1 MSIRSILLLLFFSV
15 MFIPMTVTA
24 QSPGEEQPNDAS
36 LQSFNDEPG
45 QRAADKDVL
54 HIDAVEISTTA
65 VAQRSA
71 LILAV
76 KEAEFLFNQANKS
89 FTKGNT
95 AKAQDLYDQS
105 LRKLSQ
111 ANLDAAVLN
120 ALRDDFKSL
129 FAKLNNSLNV
139 GNRTTFFKR
148 TYNIPMDADNE
159 TVKKYLKRYTENG
172 ESKRLIK
179 AALER
184 SGRYRPMIL
193 TTLKEYD
200 LPKELIYL
208 PVVESLYRVED
219 LSRAGALGLW
229 QIMPQRARALDLKLN
244 YWIDER
250 KDPEKSTRAAA
261 RYLKELFLM
270 LDDWHLVLA
279 GYNRGE
285 FGLVR
290 DLKFS
295 NATTICEMA
304 ERSAVPKETQLYVPQ
319 FIAVSMIGEDPQ
331 KYGYDLVYDPPLVY
345 DTVKIPTVID
355 LKIVAQCAGTS
366 LSTIRELNPSLIAW
380 CTPHNA
386 PDFELHIPSGTAG
399 AFTANIALVKDLN
412 PSPGYIKYKVLGNDW
427 LEKIAKKFST
437 TVTAIKEDNARV
449 KKQKYLRV
457 GQVLIIRPGRKY
469 KG

>member
-148 TYNIPMDADNE
+148 TSY
-159 TVKKYLKRYTENG
+159 
-172 ESKRLIK
+172 S
-179 AALER
+179 
-184 SGRYRPMIL
+184 SC
-193 TTLKEYD
+193 
-200 LPKELIYL
+200 
-208 PVVESLYRVED
+208 
-219 LSRAGALGLW
+219 SR
-229 QIMPQRARALDLKLN
+229 
-244 YWIDER
+244 
-250 KDPEKSTRAAA
+250 
-261 RYLKELFLM
+261 
-270 LDDWHLVLA
+270 
-279 GYNRGE
+279 
-285 FGLVR
+285 
-290 DLKFS
+290 
-295 NATTICEMA
+295 
-304 ERSAVPKETQLYVPQ
+304 
-319 FIAVSMIGEDPQ
+319 
-331 KYGYDLVYDPPLVY
+331 
-345 DTVKIPTVID
+345 
-355 LKIVAQCAGTS
+355 
-366 LSTIRELNPSLIAW
+366 
-380 CTPHNA
+380 
-386 PDFELHIPSGTAG
+386 
-399 AFTANIALVKDLN
+399 
-412 PSPGYIKYKVLGNDW
+412 
-427 LEKIAKKFST
+427 
-437 TVTAIKEDNARV
+437 
-449 KKQKYLRV
+449 
-457 GQVLIIRPGRKY
+457 
-469 KG
+469 

>member
-1 MSIRSILLLLFFSV
+1 MVRLFGNPSLEDLRLQHESPAVHIWHYDRLPAAFRRCAPRWLEERILRDALW
-15 MFIPMTVTA
+15 
-24 QSPGEEQPNDAS
+24 PGDRPFEQRGKPVFANAVAAPKV
-36 LQSFNDEPG
+36 PG
-45 QRAADKDVL
+45 GRAAARRRQGPE
-54 HIDAVEISTTA
+54 AVVGRRRGLRAAVRRSAWPRLSGQPTA
-65 VAQRSA
+65 GQPTRGRLDGQLLDEARHLQHARVEVARVEVVGPQAPDHLVHLAQLGDREGLMKKRKRQARGLDELANPRHRVAQ
-71 LILAV
+71 
-76 KEAEFLFNQANKS
+76 
-89 FTKGNT
+89 
-95 AKAQDLYDQS
+95 
-105 LRKLSQ
+105 
-111 ANLDAAVLN
+111 
-120 ALRDDFKSL
+120 
-129 FAKLNNSLNV
+129 
-139 GNRTTFFKR
+139 
-148 TYNIPMDADNE
+148 
-159 TVKKYLKRYTENG
+159 
-172 ESKRLIK
+172 
-179 AALER
+179 
-184 SGRYRPMIL
+184 
-193 TTLKEYD
+193 
-200 LPKELIYL
+200 YL